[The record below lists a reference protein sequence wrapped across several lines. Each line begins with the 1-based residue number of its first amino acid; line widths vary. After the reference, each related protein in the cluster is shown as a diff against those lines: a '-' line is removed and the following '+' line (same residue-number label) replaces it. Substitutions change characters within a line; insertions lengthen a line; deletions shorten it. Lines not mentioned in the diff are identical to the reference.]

1 MHLLE
6 PKSVIQDEGFNVTK
20 ENFLELMHQS
30 DTGLGI
36 LSLLNYFKTY
46 TVKNIIPNERYKVNF
61 TRQGMANLTGL
72 GSSNI
77 LGGYL

>member
-1 MHLLE
+1 
-6 PKSVIQDEGFNVTK
+6 
-20 ENFLELMHQS
+20 MHQS

-61 TRQGMANLTGL
+61 TRQEMANLTGL